1 MTNFEQVINTQTDT
15 TIYAFNKLIGLLMN
29 VNPNTIEM
37 LGCKPE
43 HYFHISPIGEELIAN
58 RKMFLSKRAANSFG
72 GYANQQLRRL
82 QNALARDSYPQAEK
96 EKHILNS
103 ILYAMADFTSRYQA
117 FEEGSI
123 NLYVDKTDKADMD
136 SEIFMD
142 VTLSHYPLRDY
153 KSMWSEMN
161 NIINEYGKLNSRNT
175 KKDNLQLNKHAMH
188 LVRLYLMC
196 LDIFEKE
203 EIITYR
209 GDDLDILMSIRHGDF
224 QKEDG
229 TFRTEFF
236 DMITDY
242 ESRLSYAKEN
252 SGLPASPDQKKV
264 QEFVMSVN
272 ERVIHNDY

>member
-1 MTNFEQVINTQTDT
+1 MTSFEQVINTQTDT

-43 HYFHISPIGEELIAN
+43 HYFHISPIGKDLIDN

-82 QNALARDSYPQAEK
+82 QNALARDTYPQAEK
-96 EKHILNS
+96 ERHILNS
-103 ILYAMADFTSRYQA
+103 ITFAMTDFTSRYEK
-117 FEEGSI
+117 FEDGSI
-123 NLYVDKTDKADMD
+123 NLYVDKTDKKDMD

-142 VTLSHYPLRDY
+142 VTLKHYPLRDY
-153 KSMWSEMN
+153 KSLWSEMN
-161 NIINEYGKLNSRNT
+161 NIVKEYGKLNSRNT
-175 KKDNLQLNKHAMH
+175 KKDDLHLNKHAMH

-203 EIITYR
+203 EIVTYR
-209 GDDLDILMSIRHGDF
+209 ENDLELLMAIRHGKF

-242 ESRLSYAKEN
+242 ENRLNYAKGN
-252 SGLPASPDQKKV
+252 SSLPAAPDQKRV
-264 QEFVMSVN
+264 QDFVMSVN
-272 ERVIHNDY
+272 ERVIHDDY